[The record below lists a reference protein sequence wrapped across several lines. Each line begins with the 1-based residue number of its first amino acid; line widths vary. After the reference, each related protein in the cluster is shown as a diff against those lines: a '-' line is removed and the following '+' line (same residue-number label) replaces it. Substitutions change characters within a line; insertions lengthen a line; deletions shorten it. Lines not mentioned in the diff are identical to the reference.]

1 MNLSDHKAINGR
13 VLPYCQMS
21 VYSVADILA
30 AIIAMFVPQV
40 THPITVLKAHVAKI
54 LPSTGKNAQRSI
66 KALIVAFFG
75 VFTLLP
81 SAIHAQQTANMPEE
95 LRAVKITNVAS
106 NVLFSDESIAE
117 AMNYLASI
125 GINAILPVVQNG
137 GYTQFY
143 SEVMD
148 EYFGK
153 PLDPRLNGRD
163 VLEVVIREAHR
174 NGIEVYPWFE
184 YGFAAHYSGPNGPAT
199 GGFIGQTYPG
209 WMSVDHEGNWC
220 KKNGFD
226 WISGINPEVQEF
238 MLKLIME
245 VVRKYD
251 IDGIEFS
258 DRMPALPREC
268 GYDDATVAL
277 YRSEHDGANPSVFP
291 RSAPWT
297 RWRAGKLNDFYRAVR
312 DSVKTYDSELFVA
325 SSPNI
330 YPWGYN
336 EYLQDPVTWAAEG
349 IVDHLIPQ
357 LYRYNIDDY
366 NFELNKTLA
375 DLPEDVRHIY
385 FAGILMSVGSYTISE
400 EYLRASIESNRAA
413 GVAGEAYFFYE
424 GLRQNNNALGDMLGS
439 EFYYEPATVPGRNG
453 EIRRVAT
460 SIREHEMTLPSEMV
474 LIRNY
479 PNPFNPSTQFQ
490 FELSVAAAVELEVYT
505 VTGRRISTLVNDVLP
520 AGTHRVMFDASELAS
535 GVYLYQIRAGDFI
548 QTHKMTLL
556 K

>member
-1 MNLSDHKAINGR
+1 MVVSSARMAITGHCTSIVHR
-13 VLPYCQMS
+13 SLPVSSRTTVSLATLLVLIM
-21 VYSVADILA
+21 A
-30 AIIAMFVPQV
+30 F
-40 THPITVLKAHVAKI
+40 I
-54 LPSTGKNAQRSI
+54 LPASIAFAQST
-66 KALIVAFFG
+66 
-75 VFTLLP
+75 
-81 SAIHAQQTANMPEE
+81 NMPEE

-106 NVLFSDESIAE
+106 DVLFSDESIAE
-117 AMNYLASI
+117 AMDYLASI

-148 EYFGK
+148 EYFNR

-163 VLEVVIREAHR
+163 VLEVVLREAHR

-184 YGFAAHYSGPNGPAT
+184 YGFAAHYSGQNGPAT
-199 GGFIGQTYPG
+199 GGFIGATYPH
-209 WMSVDHEGNWC
+209 WMSVDHEGNVC

-226 WISGINPEVQEF
+226 WISGINPDVQEF

-268 GYDDATVAL
+268 GYDEGTVAL
-277 YRSEHDGANPSVFP
+277 YRSEHDGADPSPFP
-291 RSAPWT
+291 RNATWT

-312 DSVKTYDSELFVA
+312 DSVKTYDEELFVA

-336 EYLQDPVTWAAEG
+336 EYLQDPVTWASEG

-366 NFELNKTLA
+366 NFELNKTLT
-375 DLPEDVRHIY
+375 DLPEEVRSIY
-385 FAGILMSVGSYTISE
+385 FAGILMNVGSYTISE
-400 EYLRASIESNRAA
+400 EYLRASIESNRAM

-424 GLRQNNNALGDMLGS
+424 GLRQNNNALGDMLGR
-439 EFYYEPATVPGRNG
+439 EYYYEPATIPGRNG

-460 SIREHEMTLPSEMV
+460 SIDEYQDVNPGTV
-474 LIRNY
+474 LLAGNY
-479 PNPFNPSTQFQ
+479 PNPFNPSTQIR
-490 FELSVAAAVELEVYT
+490 FELPTGSAVELGVYT
-505 VTGRRISTLVNDVLP
+505 VTGQRVATLIDEWLP
-520 AGTHRVMFDASELAS
+520 AGTHRVSFDAGNLTS
-535 GVYLYQIRAGDFI
+535 GVYVYRIRAGDRT
-548 QTHKMTLL
+548 QSMKMTLV

>member
-1 MNLSDHKAINGR
+1 MPSIVSTLAVG
-13 VLPYCQMS
+13 
-21 VYSVADILA
+21 DIEP
-30 AIIAMFVPQV
+30 FCPSPV
-40 THPITVLKAHVAKI
+40 TIFRRANFLNKTLLLITVL
-54 LPSTGKNAQRSI
+54 LLQST
-66 KALIVAFFG
+66 IV
-75 VFTLLP
+75 T
-81 SAIHAQQTANMPEE
+81 SQNQSMPEE

-117 AMNYLASI
+117 AMDYLASI

-143 SEVMD
+143 SEVMN
-148 EYFGK
+148 EYFGR

-199 GGFIGQTYPG
+199 GGFIGATYPD
-209 WMSVDHEGNWC
+209 WMSVDSEGNWC

-226 WISGINPEVQEF
+226 WISGINPDVQEF

-268 GYDDATVAL
+268 GYDEATVAL
-277 YRSEHDGANPSVFP
+277 YRSEHDGSDPSPFP
-291 RSAPWT
+291 RNATWT

-312 DSVKTYDSELFVA
+312 DSVKTFDEELFVA

-336 EYLQDPVTWAAEG
+336 EYLQDPVTWATEG

-357 LYRYNIDDY
+357 LYRYNINDY
-366 NFELNKTLA
+366 NFELHKTLN

-385 FAGILMSVGSYTISE
+385 FAGILMNVGSYTISE

-424 GLRQNNNALGDMLGS
+424 GLRQNNNALGDLLAR

-460 SIREHEMTLPSEMV
+460 SLEDTREVIPAGALLV
-474 LIRNY
+474 GNY
-479 PNPFNPSTQFQ
+479 PNPFNPTTLIR
-490 FELSVAAAVELEVYT
+490 FELPVRSMVEIDVYS
-505 VTGRRISTLVNDVLP
+505 VTGNRITTLVHEALP
-520 AGTHRVMFDASELAS
+520 AGRHQVMFDATGLAS
-535 GVYLYQIRAGDFI
+535 GVYLYRIRAGDII
-548 QTHKMTLL
+548 QIRTMTLM